1 MERCNFA
8 EIFSRKKTHLGLK
21 LTRQRASA
29 DELLKTWRP
38 SNFRPQ
44 IYCINTIHSM
54 FKGLPKQVY
63 FWSEINR
70 FERQEAF
77 EFGWTSVKKKAW
89 A

>member
-8 EIFSRKKTHLGLK
+8 EIFSRKKTHLRIK

-29 DELLKTWRP
+29 NELLETIRP

-44 IYCINTIHSM
+44 IYRINAIHSM
-54 FKGLPKQVY
+54 FKGLPEQVY
-63 FWSEINR
+63 FWSKINR

-77 EFGWTSVKKKAW
+77 EFAWTNVKKKAW